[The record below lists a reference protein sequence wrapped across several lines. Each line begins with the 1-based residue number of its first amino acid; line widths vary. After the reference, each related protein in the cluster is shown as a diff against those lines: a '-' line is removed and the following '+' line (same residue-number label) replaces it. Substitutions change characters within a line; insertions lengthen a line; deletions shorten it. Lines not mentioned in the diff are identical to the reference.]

1 MHLRFDPHSQRL
13 RLIEVYDLSRMQVSP
28 STPAK
33 HKSKHS
39 RIMQQAMQSATAAV
53 GPHNGRS
60 VSRSALVLCHASLGA
75 REGLATGF
83 RLYGMWAH
91 LLKLWW

>member
-33 HKSKHS
+33 HKNKHS

-53 GPHNGRS
+53 GPYSGRS
-60 VSRSALVLCHASLGA
+60 VSRNALVPCHASLGT
-75 REGLATGF
+75 RESAATGS
-83 RLYGMWAH
+83 RLYGMG
-91 LLKLWW
+91 LMC